1 MVESVTLNV
10 EGMSCQ
16 HCVKAVDT
24 NVRDLAGVNEV
35 RVHLEQGTVDVDF
48 QPASVTVSEIRE
60 IIEEQGYTIK
70 E

>member
-16 HCVKAVDT
+16 HCVNAVDT

-70 E
+70 